1 VDCSPV
7 YQRYSITDAILRVTL
22 GLEQMKLLA
31 DALDHDRVADL
42 VQNVYKKVEIFC
54 EKSVR
59 YYEMA
64 PWGWLNHNHD
74 SFALCN

>member
-1 VDCSPV
+1 
-7 YQRYSITDAILRVTL
+7 
-22 GLEQMKLLA
+22 MKLLA

-42 VQNVYKKVEIFC
+42 VQNVYKKVEVFC